1 MRKASLLLAAGI
13 ETMELAGCAT
23 SSGVIANPSASQT
36 PYHSVYIVDHGGSG
50 ADMDANM
57 QREFLKHG
65 FAVKAGT
72 EDGDHAGADLIV
84 RYADDWKWDIK
95 MYLWSLDVMV
105 YDSKSGTLIATGRWK
120 NSTLHGFYDSEKVV
134 TQVVDDTLAK
144 ANIRQQ

>member
-1 MRKASLLLAAGI
+1 MRKKVPLLVAWIA
-13 ETMELAGCAT
+13 MAHLAGCAT
-23 SSGVIANPSASQT
+23 SSGVIANPSASQSV
-36 PYHSVYIVDHGGSG
+36 YHSIYIVNHGGSS

-65 FAVKAGT
+65 FAVKAGAD
-72 EDGDHAGADLIV
+72 DGNHDDAQLIV
-84 RYADDWKWDIK
+84 RYADDWKWDLA

-120 NSTLHGFYDSEKVV
+120 NSTFHGFYSSEKIV

-144 ANIRQQ
+144 ANIRHQ